1 LKVFPPNIPEV
12 FEFDKLLTEIQKHC
26 ISKMGKAY
34 IKNVRLLNN
43 RDKIDLLLQQTHE
56 FKNIVSNGEAFPT
69 QDYIDLTRELNL
81 LRIDNG
87 VLQEQDFLNIKTV
100 CKVIESIFNFFKLR
114 DKQYPQLFELLTL
127 AVNEPN
133 IAKEIDFII
142 DIDGT
147 VRTSASKE
155 LAAIRKDLQ
164 RARAEV
170 DKLYNHLINKYRK
183 LGYLHE
189 EATESIRNERRVLVI
204 ESSYKTQIRGI
215 HHDVSSTG
223 KATFIEPSEAIENN
237 NKVMNLEHA
246 ERQEIVRLLRVL
258 SAKVRVYYPII
269 NNHQRLLAVYDYTRA
284 KALLAVDMN
293 AVYPTVTNE
302 RIVNLVTAYHPL
314 LYLQNKNTDKKTVPF
329 SFELNPQKHLLIIS
343 GPNAGGKTICMKA
356 TGLIMMMLHA
366 GMLVPVHESSV
377 LGIFNHLM
385 VDMGD
390 TQSIEFELSTY
401 SARLRNMNYFLKRAF
416 KDTLLLIDE
425 FGTGTDPLLGG
436 ALAEAILE
444 EFHTQKCFGVVT
456 THYLNLKLVTE
467 KLSGVVNGAMS
478 YDPENLKPLFELK
491 VGKPGSSFTFAVAE
505 KIGLPK
511 AIIDR
516 AKSLSDTSSIRMDE
530 LLNGLEN
537 ELLRAKE
544 KSEELQQRESILT
557 EQTDKYQRLADENKN
572 TDFKAIIKTQN
583 HRLKQL
589 ENLEERVIR
598 MSKGFLRGKG
608 TAKLNVVNQFVK
620 TVNFDEE
627 VMSAKELARKEAAEA
642 KAALQVI
649 NIGDVVRVRGS
660 QISGSVLEIIDKKIH
675 IQFGAIR
682 TIADLKNVE
691 LIA

>member
-1 LKVFPPNIPEV
+1 LKVFPANIPEV
-12 FEFDKLLTEIQKHC
+12 FEFDKILLEIQKHC

-43 RDKIDLLLQQTHE
+43 CDKINTLLQQTHE
-56 FKNIVSNGEAFPT
+56 FKSIVTNGEAFPT

-87 VLQEQDFLNIKTV
+87 VLQEHDFLNIKTV
-100 CKVIESIFNFFKLR
+100 CSVIESIFNFFKLR

-127 AVNEPN
+127 TTHEPL
-133 IAKEIDFII
+133 IAKEIDAII
-142 DIDGT
+142 DLDGT
-147 VRTSASKE
+147 VRTSASRD
-155 LAAIRKDLQ
+155 LANIRKDLQ
-164 RARAEV
+164 KARAEV

-189 EATESIRNERRVLVI
+189 EATESVRNERRVIVI
-204 ESSYKTQIRGI
+204 ESSYKTQMKGI

-223 KATFIEPSEAIENN
+223 KATFIEPSEAIESN

-246 ERQEIVRLLRVL
+246 ERQEVIRLLRAL
-258 SAKVRVYYPII
+258 SAKLRIYFPIV
-269 NNHQRLLAVYDYTRA
+269 NDHQRLLAVYDYTRA

-293 AVYPTVTNE
+293 ACYPTITNE
-302 RIVNLVTAYHPL
+302 RIIHLNKAYHPL
-314 LYLQNKNTDKKTVPF
+314 LFLQNKTASKTTIPF
-329 SFELNPQKHLLIIS
+329 TFELNSNKHLLIIS

-356 TGLIMMMLHA
+356 TGLIMMMMHA
-366 GMLVPVHESSV
+366 GFLVPVHESSV

-390 TQSIEFELSTY
+390 TQSMEFELSTY
-401 SARLRNMNYFLKRAF
+401 SARLRNMNHFLKRAH

-444 EFHTQKCFGVVT
+444 EFHAQKCFGVVT

-467 KLSGVVNGAMS
+467 KLSGVLNGAMS
-478 YDPENLKPLFELK
+478 YDPEHLKPLFELK

-516 AKSLSDTSSIRMDE
+516 AKSLSDDSSIRMDE

-537 ELLRAKE
+537 ELLRAREKGEDLAIKE
-544 KSEELQQRESILT
+544 TALA
-557 EQTDKYQRLADENKN
+557 EQTEKYKRLADENKN
-572 TDFKAIIKTQN
+572 TDFKDVIKKQN

-608 TAKLNVVNQFVK
+608 NAKLNVVNQFVK
-620 TVNFDEE
+620 TINFDEE

-642 KAALQVI
+642 KAVLQVI
-649 NIGDVVRVRGS
+649 QIGDVVRVRGS
-660 QISGSVLEIIDKKIH
+660 MISGSVIEIIDKKIH

>member
-1 LKVFPPNIPEV
+1 MKVFPPNIPEV

-100 CKVIESIFNFFKLR
+100 CKVIESIFSFFKLR

-127 AVNEPN
+127 AINEPN

-155 LAAIRKDLQ
+155 LATIRKDLQ

-204 ESSYKTQIRGI
+204 ESSYKTQLKGI

-246 ERQEIVRLLRVL
+246 ERQEIIRLLRVL
-258 SAKVRVYYPII
+258 SAKLRVYYPII

-314 LYLQNKNTDKKTVPF
+314 LYLQNKNSDKKTVPF

-444 EFHTQKCFGVVT
+444 EFHAQKCFGVVT

-572 TDFKAIIKTQN
+572 TDFKA
-583 HRLKQL
+583 
-589 ENLEERVIR
+589 
-598 MSKGFLRGKG
+598 
-608 TAKLNVVNQFVK
+608 
-620 TVNFDEE
+620 
-627 VMSAKELARKEAAEA
+627 
-642 KAALQVI
+642 
-649 NIGDVVRVRGS
+649 
-660 QISGSVLEIIDKKIH
+660 
-675 IQFGAIR
+675 
-682 TIADLKNVE
+682 
-691 LIA
+691 

>member
-1 LKVFPPNIPEV
+1 MKVFPANIPEV
-12 FEFDKLLTEIQKHC
+12 FEFDKLLLEVQKHC

-43 RDKIDLLLQQTHE
+43 RDKIDTLLQQTHE
-56 FKNIVSNGEAFPT
+56 FKSIVANGESFPT
-69 QDYIDLTRELNL
+69 QDYIDLTRELSL

-87 VLQEQDFLNIKTV
+87 VLQEVDFLNIKTV

-127 AVNEPN
+127 ASNEPT
-133 IAKEIDFII
+133 IALEIDTII

-147 VRTSASKE
+147 VRTSASKD
-155 LAAIRKDLQ
+155 LAHIRKDLQ
-164 RARAEV
+164 RARSEV

-189 EATESIRNERRVLVI
+189 ESTESIRNERRVLVI
-204 ESSYKTQIRGI
+204 ESSYKAQIRGI

-223 KATFIEPSEAIENN
+223 KATFIEPSEAIDTN

-246 ERQEIVRLLRVL
+246 ERKEITRLLRAL
-258 SAKVRVYYPII
+258 SAKLRVYYPII

-293 AVYPTVTNE
+293 AVYPTVTND
-302 RIVNLVTAYHPL
+302 RIINLQTAYHPL

-329 SFELNPQKHLLIIS
+329 TFELNARKHLLIIS

-377 LGIFNHLM
+377 LGVFNNLM

-390 TQSIEFELSTY
+390 TQSMEFELSTY
-401 SARLRNMNYFLKRAF
+401 SARLRNMNHFLKRAF

-444 EFHTQKCFGVVT
+444 EFHNLKVFGVVT

-478 YDPENLKPLFELK
+478 YDPEHLKPLFELK

-516 AKSLSDTSSIRMDE
+516 AKSLSDLSSIRMDE
-530 LLNGLEN
+530 LLNNLEN

-544 KSEELQQRESILT
+544 NTQVIKQQQAELDV
-557 EQTDKYQRLADENKN
+557 QTQKYERLAHENKN
-572 TDFKAIIKTQN
+572 TDFKEIIKKQN
-583 HRLKQL
+583 HRLTQL

-620 TVNFDEE
+620 TINFDDE
-627 VMSAKELARKEAAEA
+627 VMSAKEIARKEAAEA
-642 KAALQVI
+642 KAVLQIIRV
-649 NIGDVVRVRGS
+649 GDVVRVRGS
-660 QISGSVLEIIDKKIH
+660 QISGAVIEIAEKKIH
-675 IQFGAIR
+675 IQFGTIR